1 MDDGKKSVQIWLDK
15 HVADLGTG
23 HFKPVKKPENLTIE
37 DKNRIF
43 VGTITDALSV
53 LPLLL
58 VNIENVKLS

>member
-1 MDDGKKSVQIWLDK
+1 V
-15 HVADLGTG
+15 VNPGTG